1 MINYLVENYFH
12 PGITLLGLCAFL
24 FFLAWEY
31 ASLFSSGKKIASI
44 SILLSLVIG
53 IAAHILV
60 LTGPRLPGS
69 LEAALIGAV
78 IICLAGYL
86 LYRSLIA
93 ELPRET
99 YASTNGNP
107 VLGKTY
113 QQGTYA
119 LVRHPALWWY
129 GLFLTG
135 LFIISGSKW
144 LIISGT
150 VWWLANLL
158 LVVIEDIYLYPLMFK
173 DYLSYKQKTPMLI
186 PSRKSLSRCLETW
199 SAKKT
204 TH

>member
-1 MINYLVENYFH
+1 MINLIGENFFH
-12 PGITLLGLCAFL
+12 PGITLLGTTAFL
-24 FFLAWEY
+24 LFLAWEY
-31 ASLFSSGKKIASI
+31 ASLFGAGNIINSI
-44 SILLSLVIG
+44 FKSLSITAGV
-53 IAAHILV
+53 AAHILV
-60 LTGPRLPGS
+60 LTGSQFPRS
-69 LEAALIGAV
+69 LEASLIGAV

-99 YASTNGNP
+99 YTSANEKP
-107 VLGKTY
+107 ALRKTY

-186 PSRKSLSRCLETW
+186 PNRKSLSRCLETW